1 MDGSLAAELAVV
13 VDGIPSL
20 WIVSSSKPDA
30 CPDLAVSGEDEP
42 IAVLNFH
49 LGIDVAAAFRHGHL
63 VV

>member
-1 MDGSLAAELAVV
+1 MDGPRQRKLTLV

-30 CPDLAVSGEDEP
+30 CPDLAVSGVDEP
-42 IAVLNFH
+42 IGVLNFH
-49 LGIDVAAAFRHGHL
+49 LGIDVAAAFRHGDL